1 DAGNAWEIHAAASD
15 GSRGEWLSTDY
26 GNGFRTN
33 LDQGDYVLVAR
44 HGNVEIEV
52 PVTITQGEVTAPLVV
67 LNAGT
72 VVVRPRPSEGA
83 DVDSGAAVEFAL
95 PDGSVTTG
103 YGEVAVILPAGEQDL
118 TVRLGQGSIS
128 ESFVLAAGE
137 TIEKDV
143 VVGVGRA

>member
-1 DAGNAWEIHAAASD
+1 
-15 GSRGEWLSTDY
+15 
-26 GNGFRTN
+26 
-33 LDQGDYVLVAR
+33 
-44 HGNVEIEV
+44 
-52 PVTITQGEVTAPLVV
+52 
-67 LNAGT
+67 
-72 VVVRPRPSEGA
+72 RPSEGA

-143 VVGVGRA
+143 VVGVGRASVNAAYVEGMKIEDGGLAVEILSGKKAIDGTRKS